1 MVISELGE
9 SLVETNLNLR
19 SGDTLEYSP
28 STLPFQ
34 EEISNYC
41 SPAEKAILR
50 GENVATYDP
59 FKVTT
64 NSTILKKSFLFYL
77 INNIF
82 GYFKLK
88 SIS

>member
-59 FKVTT
+59 FKVTK
-64 NSTILKKSFLFYL
+64 NSTFVLKEL
-77 INNIF
+77 IVLIIHIF
-82 GYFKLK
+82 RYFKLK
-88 SIS
+88 SIL